1 MGKMAIKVKV
11 CNTYILLVLV
21 AYFAWSCKNN
31 DIRNNSLTYWSS
43 NNSYEIQF
51 AKIVTDQWNKDHPE
65 YKISFQPVPEGQ
77 SSEEVILA
85 AVVGETTPD
94 LYSNMWQ
101 GDVEAYAQA
110 NVLIALDTLDG
121 FLDFIYDRCDS
132 SVILEI
138 TSLDGHIYQ
147 IPWKINPI
155 MLIYNK
161 ALLKSIGLKDPPST
175 YSEFYDACEKFKADI
190 DGDGYTDRW
199 FGYAEVQVTWWQR
212 FFDFYPLYLAASNG
226 APLIKDEKSNFNN
239 DAAVNV
245 FAFLRKLYEH
255 EYFSTERLSA
265 RQDVFLSS
273 VIATRFTGPWEIM
286 HADNFKPAGFEYD
299 FVPMPV
305 PNGHEGPSFTY
316 GDPKNIVI
324 FKTCSNPQK
333 AWQFLQ
339 FILDEKVELDLLR
352 ITNQLPR
359 RKDLL
364 ENPIFKDYFKLN
376 PKMKTFAEQAKFVKG
391 TDASPYLKEVFDL
404 ISQEYEA
411 CVVYG
416 IKSPKQAIKDASDA
430 VDLLYLK

>member
-1 MGKMAIKVKV
+1 MNDKNKYVLLF
-11 CNTYILLVLV
+11 LLV
-21 AYFAWSCKNN
+21 YFFFSCGNN
-31 DIRNNSLTYWSS
+31 NGKKNSLTYWSS
-43 NNSYEIQF
+43 NNSYEILF
-51 AKIVTDQWNKDHPE
+51 AKKVTDKWNIENPDF
-65 YKISFQPVPEGQ
+65 KISFQPVPEGQ

-110 NVLIALDTLDG
+110 NVLVALDTLDG
-121 FLDFIYDRCDS
+121 FLDFIYTRCDS
-132 SVILEI
+132 TVIEEI

-155 MLIYNK
+155 MLIYNE
-161 ALLKSIGLKDPPST
+161 ALINSIGLNKPPKT
-175 YSEFYDACEKFKADI
+175 YQEFFEACEKFKSDT

-226 APLIKDEKSNFNN
+226 APLVKDSKSNFNN
-239 DAAVNV
+239 DAAVKV
-245 FAFLRKLYEH
+245 FSFLRELYKR

-286 HADNFKPAGFEYD
+286 HADNFKPKGFEYN
-299 FVPMPV
+299 FAPMPV
-305 PNGHEGPSFTY
+305 PDDFHGQAFTY

-324 FKTCSNPQK
+324 FNTCSNPQK
-333 AWQFLQ
+333 AWKFLKS
-339 FILDEKVELDLLR
+339 ILNEEIELELLK
-352 ITNQLPR
+352 ITNQIPR

-364 ENPIFKDYFKLN
+364 TNTIFSEYFKNN
-376 PKMKTFAEQAKFVKG
+376 PKMKTFAEQARFVKG

-416 IKSPKQAIKDASDA
+416 IKTPEEAIQDASDA

>member
-1 MGKMAIKVKV
+1 MVIKKYIMALFFLLFALS
-11 CNTYILLVLV
+11 CNH
-21 AYFAWSCKNN
+21 N
-31 DIRNNSLTYWSS
+31 DIEKNSLTYWSS
-43 NNSYEIQF
+43 NNSYEIKF
-51 AKIVTDQWNKDHPE
+51 AKVVTDEWNENNPE
-65 YKISFQPVPEGQ
+65 FKISFQPVPEGQ

-132 SVILEI
+132 SVIEEI

-161 ALLKSIGLKDPPST
+161 ALLKSIGLKDPPKT
-175 YSEFYDACEKFKADI
+175 YSEFFDACEKFKSDI

-226 APLIKDEKSNFNN
+226 APLIKNEKSNFNN
-239 DAAVNV
+239 DAAINV
-245 FAFLRKLYEH
+245 FAFLRNLYEH

-265 RQDVFLSS
+265 RQDVFLAS

-286 HADNFKPAGFEYD
+286 HADNFKPDGFEYD

-305 PNGHEGPSFTY
+305 PDDYEGPAFTY

-339 FILDEKVELDLLR
+339 FILNEKVELDLLR

-364 ENPIFKDYFKLN
+364 ENPVFEEYFKLN
-376 PKMKTFAEQAKFVKG
+376 PKMKTFAEQARFVKG

-416 IKSPKQAIKDASDA
+416 IKTPKQAIQDASDA